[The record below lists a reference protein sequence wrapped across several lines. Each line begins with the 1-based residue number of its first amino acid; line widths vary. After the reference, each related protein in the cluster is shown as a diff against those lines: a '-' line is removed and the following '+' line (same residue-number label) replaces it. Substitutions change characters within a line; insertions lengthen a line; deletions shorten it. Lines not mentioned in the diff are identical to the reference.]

1 MMLNQQE
8 LQRLLKDIES
18 DRVERTRATT
28 KTEKDKIC
36 EAICA
41 FANDFPNHRQPG
53 YLFIGVDPQ
62 GNPVGISVT
71 DKLLEELG
79 AIRSDGNILPTPAM
93 TVEKTGLNG
102 AEFVIVEVFPSD
114 LPPVRYKGRV
124 CIRVGPRRANA
135 SEQEERIL
143 SERRIASHPNF
154 DATPC
159 QECTLDD
166 LHLDLFRFNYLPNA
180 ITADILKE
188 NNRDIAGQMA
198 SLRFYDLKRQCPT
211 VAGALLFGKGPIQWV
226 PGAYVQFVRYDGEQ
240 LVDKPLNERRFS
252 GDLLTLLRELDAFLP
267 LQLQSRPEASS
278 ALQEKL
284 VQEYPTV
291 ALRELLMNAVMHRSY
306 ESTAPIRFYWFN
318 NRVEIQ
324 SPGGLYGEARPE
336 NFPRQNAYRNPV
348 IAEAMKVLG
357 YVNKFGGGVL
367 RVQKALAANGNP
379 QAEFTLG
386 QATYFLVTIR
396 RVQ

>member
-18 DRVERTRATT
+18 DRVERTCATT
-28 KTEKDKIC
+28 GTEKNKTC

-53 YLFIGVDPQ
+53 YFFIGVDPQ
-62 GNPVGISVT
+62 GKPVGIRVT
-71 DKLLEELG
+71 EELLEELG

-93 TVEKTGLNG
+93 TVQKKEFNG
-102 AEFVIVEVFPSD
+102 VEFVVVEVFPSD

-143 SERRIASHPNF
+143 SERRIAFHLTF
-154 DATPC
+154 DAMPC
-159 QECTLDD
+159 QECTLND
-166 LHLDLFRFNYLPNA
+166 LSEDMFRLTYLPNA
-180 ITADILKE
+180 IAADVLKE
-188 NNRDIAGQMA
+188 NNRDIAEQMA
-198 SLRFYDLKRQCPT
+198 SLRFYDLKRQCAT
-211 VAGALLFGKGPIQWV
+211 VAGALLFGKDTLRWV
-226 PGAYVQFVRYDGEQ
+226 PGAYVQFVRYDGER
-240 LVDKPLNERRFS
+240 LTDEPLNERRFS

-267 LQLQSRPEASS
+267 LQLKSRPEASS

-324 SPGGLYGEARPE
+324 SPGGLCGEARPE

-357 YVNKFGGGVL
+357 FVNKFGGGVL
-367 RVQKALAANGNP
+367 HAQEALAANGNP
-379 QAEFTLG
+379 PPEFTLDE
-386 QATYFLVTIR
+386 TTHFLVTIR